1 MDHAGNYSDSLKT
14 FLWHGLAPNTRQTYN
29 TAITSYET
37 FCKTHGN
44 EPFPARRE
52 TLGEWVTIRAIGSP
66 QQPAIRCDTIESYL
80 SAIRAWHTD
89 FGLEEDIFE
98 SSWLRRLIAGIR
110 RTEVPKQSKQ
120 ATPISLE
127 TLEKVTKLCDS
138 STIDDITFHAAATV
152 SFAGFLR
159 IGEITTSR
167 KDTRIPVE
175 SLRKLKPTRR
185 DVTFAA
191 DGTHAILRLKR
202 SKTDKEHRGV
212 DIVLPATGSTTCP
225 VTALRTLFRRDPRD
239 LDSFLFTHEGK
250 SITRDWLI
258 HTMRTKMDQAGIPTD
273 FQGHSFRRGAAQHA
287 SDNGMGDEDIKTL
300 GRWTSET
307 FKRYFTADLH
317 QRYLLTR
324 RFLLKDTSFLPH
336 LGTVV
341 TVRQQN

>member
-1 MDHAGNYSDSLKT
+1 MDHAGDYSDTLKT
-14 FLWHGLAPNTRQTYN
+14 FLWNGLAPNTRQTYN
-29 TAITSYET
+29 TAIKSYET
-37 FCKTHGN
+37 FCKTHGK
-44 EPFPARRE
+44 EPFPAGRD
-52 TLGEWVTIRAIGSP
+52 TLGEWVAIRAIGSP

-80 SAIRAWHTD
+80 SAIRAWHID
-89 FGLEEDIFE
+89 FGQEEDIFE
-98 SSWLRRLIAGIR
+98 SSWLRRLVAGIR

-120 ATPISLE
+120 ATPISLK
-127 TLEKVTKLCDS
+127 TLEKVTKLYDS
-138 STIDDITFHAAATV
+138 STTDDITFTAATTV
-152 SFAGFLR
+152 AFAGFLR

-185 DVTFAA
+185 DVTFAT

-202 SKTDKEHRGV
+202 SKADKEHRGV

-225 VTALRTLFRRDPRD
+225 VTALRTLFRRDPQD
-239 LDSFLFTHEGK
+239 LDSFLFTHNGR
-250 SITRDWLI
+250 SITREWLI
-258 HTMRTKMDQAGIPTD
+258 NTMRTKMDQAGMSTD
-273 FQGHSFRRGAAQHA
+273 FNGHSFRRGAAQHA
-287 SDNGMGDEDIKTL
+287 SDNGLGDDDIKTL
-300 GRWTSET
+300 GRWTSEA

-336 LGTVV
+336 LGTVL